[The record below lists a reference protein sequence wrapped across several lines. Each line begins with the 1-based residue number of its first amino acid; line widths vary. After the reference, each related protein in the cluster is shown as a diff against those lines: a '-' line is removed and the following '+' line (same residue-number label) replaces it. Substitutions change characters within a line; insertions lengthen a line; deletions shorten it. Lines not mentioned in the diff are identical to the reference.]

1 MATRIIRANEYRR
14 MRWKNGQGET
24 AEVAISP
31 SAAALD
37 DFDWRISMA
46 TVEADGP
53 FSAFNGIDRTLTIL
67 AGAGLRL
74 LPNQGAAVEL
84 TVSSAPFSFEG
95 GVAVDAVLIAGPVTD
110 LNLMTRRDR
119 AWHRVRRVAVGGVPV
134 AGDAASAFLVAP
146 GGASA
151 QVSVEGLQ
159 FWLEPLDTLEITL
172 AEGPVE
178 ILTVGAA
185 GVLLVEIGLR

>member
-67 AGAGLRL
+67 AGAGLWL

-95 GVAVDAVLIAGPVTD
+95 GVAVDAVLVAGPVTD

-119 AWHRVRRVAVGGVPV
+119 AWHRVQRVTVGRVPV
-134 AGDAASAFLVAP
+134 AGDAGSAFLVAP

-159 FWLEPLDTLEITL
+159 LWLEPLDTLEITL
-172 AEGPVE
+172 AQGAVE
-178 ILTVGAA
+178 ILTVGAE